1 MTFTTWLAFAAAS
14 TAMLLIPGPTVLL
27 VVSYG
32 LTQGRRVAVAV
43 AAGVA
48 AGDFL
53 AMTLSL
59 AGLGALVATS
69 ATLFTALKWLGAAYL
84 LYLAVRLWRAA
95 PVLAA
100 DGAPPPAGSGRRIF
114 LHAFA
119 VTALNPK
126 SIAFFV
132 AFVPL
137 FIDPAAPLLPQLV
150 VLEATFVGLAV
161 ANAFAY
167 ALAADRL
174 GRTIRRPAVLRLL
187 NRVGA
192 GALAGMAA
200 ATVAARG

>member
-1 MTFTTWLAFAAAS
+1 MTFTNWLAFAAAS
-14 TAMLLIPGPTVLL
+14 SVMLLIPGPTVLL

-48 AGDFL
+48 AGDLF
-53 AMTLSL
+53 AITLSL
-59 AGLGALVATS
+59 AGLGAIVAAS
-69 ATLFTALKWLGAAYL
+69 ATLFTALKWAGAAYL
-84 LYLAVRLWRAA
+84 LYLAVRLWRAS

-100 DGAPPPAGSGRRIF
+100 REPPPPGGGWKIF

-137 FIDPAAPLLPQLV
+137 FIDPAAALLPQLV
-150 VLEATFVGLAV
+150 VLEGTFVGLALV
-161 ANAFAY
+161 NAFAY
-167 ALAADRL
+167 ALAADRV
-174 GRTIRRPAVLRLL
+174 GRTIRRPAVLRWL
-187 NRVGA
+187 NRGGA

-200 ATVAARG
+200 ATVASRG